1 MKRFLIALALTAL
14 LLPAGGALQSGG
26 SFDFVSQAW
35 AVDPDE
41 MLKDPK
47 LEARARDLS
56 EHLRCL
62 VCQNES
68 IDDSNADLAKDLRV
82 LVRERIKAGDTDEQ
96 VKKFLVDRYG
106 EFVLLRPVFD
116 WKNLLLWAAPVIVL
130 LIGGIALFMRFRGTG
145 ALSESKL
152 SASEERAL
160 ADILKKY

>member
-1 MKRFLIALALTAL
+1 MKRFLIALAVVAL
-14 LLPAGGALQSGG
+14 LLPAGGALRSGG
-26 SFDFVSQAW
+26 GFDLVSQAW
-35 AVDPDE
+35 AVEPDE

-68 IDDSNADLAKDLRV
+68 IDDSNADLAKDLRL
-82 LVRERIKAGDTDEQ
+82 LVRERIKAGDTDEE

-106 EFVLLRPVFD
+106 EFVLLRPVLD
-116 WKNLLLWAAPVIVL
+116 WKNLLLWGAPVIVL
-130 LIGGIALFMRFRGTG
+130 LIGGIALFMRFRGTRV
-145 ALSESKL
+145 LSESKL

>member
-1 MKRFLIALALTAL
+1 M
-14 LLPAGGALQSGG
+14 QSGG

>member
-1 MKRFLIALALTAL
+1 M